1 VAAKPRIAAGELAG
15 LCSSRLSDAALSDLC
30 WLLHNAAVFDTG
42 ILTSLASRPDLG
54 KGLVRFFPWG
64 DATSSLGDARSSLRD
79 AKSSLGDA
87 TSSLGDAKSSLGDAK
102 SSQGD
107 AKSSLGDAKS
117 SQGNATS
124 SLGDAKSSLGDA
136 TSSLGDAKSSLGDAK
151 SSQGDATSSL
161 GDAKSSV
168 SVTAG
173 APLCAS
179 CPQESSAP
187 ILVSSRIALTWVPI
201 SRRSTQHGAACDPVS
216 PFAMLQPPPPP
227 PNTSKHHA

>member
-136 TSSLGDAKSSLGDAK
+136 K